1 MSKQFLKYLVKELL
15 LILLLSSI
23 MAYLMG
29 LNQSQEWQ
37 YMWKRFV
44 ITFVIWLVMW
54 FGNAYVS
61 HLMDKVY
68 SWLRDPAKRLF
79 IGIVAS
85 AIYSVLAML
94 ALKAVFFLIMN
105 INITDDSPWVLV
117 FTAVISV
124 LVLSA
129 MYLKMFLLSWRD
141 LALQEEKMKSELLAS
156 NFEILKNQVNPHF
169 MFNSLNTLTS
179 LIYQNQDL
187 AAKYVGQ
194 LSNVYRSVLTTQ
206 KEEVITIGEELKM
219 LDSYIFLQS
228 IRFEDKFK
236 IDIKI
241 TDVVKQK
248 FIPPMVLQMLIENCI
263 KHNEITEE
271 NPLLIDVYTEGEMIC
286 VRNKIVEKEV
296 LPGDN
301 SSIGLTNIKARY
313 KMLSDI
319 PVEIINKGKQFIV
332 ELPILVVE

>member
-44 ITFVIWLVMW
+44 ITFVIWLVKW

-68 SWLRDPAKRLF
+68 SWLRDPAKRFF

-94 ALKAVFFLIMN
+94 ALKAVFILIMN

-117 FTAVISV
+117 FTAAISV

-286 VRNKIVEKEV
+286 VKNKIVEKEV

-319 PVEIINKGKQFIV
+319 PVEIINEGKQFIV
-332 ELPILVVE
+332 KLPILIVE